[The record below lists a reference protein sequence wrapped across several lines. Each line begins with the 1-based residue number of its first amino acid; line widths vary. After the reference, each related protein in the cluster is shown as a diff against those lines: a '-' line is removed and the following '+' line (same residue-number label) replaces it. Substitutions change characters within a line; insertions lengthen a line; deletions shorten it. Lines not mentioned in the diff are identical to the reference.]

1 MLGIVS
7 CWGLCWNRNTYKLP
21 GWYFSYHNEIETVE
35 MLFQLAPLL
44 AAYCLLIALASLAGG
59 AFPLLSRLSHT
70 GMQVAISFVGG
81 VMLGVGIL
89 HMLPHAGDALK
100 SPSAA
105 ASWMLVG
112 FIVMFFLQRFSHFH
126 HHEAGSESGIR
137 SDEDSALL
145 HVHDDTC
152 QHNHRLEAATGSG
165 YGGPDRAASISWASF
180 ALGLGLHSVLDGI
193 ALAASVQADFSHR
206 LAGLATFLA
215 ILLHKPFDSLTI
227 TLLMA
232 SRGASLEM
240 RQWVNLLF
248 AMIVPLGVAVFF
260 LSSSAGLSGQAYTG
274 PVLAFAAGG
283 FLCISAS
290 DLLPEVQ
297 FHSHD
302 RLRLSM
308 SLLAGVFLSWLI
320 ELSHSKQWF

>member
-1 MLGIVS
+1 ML
-7 CWGLCWNRNTYKLP
+7 L
-21 GWYFSYHNEIETVE
+21 
-35 MLFQLAPLL
+35 QLVPIL
-44 AAYCLLIALASLAGG
+44 AAYCLTIALASLAGG

-81 VMLGVGIL
+81 VMLGVGML
-89 HMLPHAGDALK
+89 HMLPHAATALG

-112 FIVMFFLQRFSHFH
+112 FVVMFFLQRFSHFH

-137 SDEDSALL
+137 SAQDSTLVP
-145 HVHDDTC
+145 VHDASC
-152 QHNHRLEAATGSG
+152 QHGHSQDVTAGPG

-180 ALGLGLHSVLDGI
+180 ALGLGLHSLLDGI
-193 ALAASVQADFSHR
+193 ALAASVHADSSHR

-248 AMIVPLGVAVFF
+248 ALIVPLGVSLFF
-260 LSSSAGLSGQAYTG
+260 LSSSVGVSGHAFTG

-302 RLRLSM
+302 RLRLSV

-320 ELSHSKQWF
+320 EMSHTKQWF